1 MKTLKLTTESAG
13 KRAGDQ
19 RLTELFFTNQGVLER
34 RMLSNFSFQHLM
46 ENFSQEKLLWAYEE
60 ERFGN
65 TT

>member
-1 MKTLKLTTESAG
+1 M
-13 KRAGDQ
+13 
-19 RLTELFFTNQGVLER
+19 LTELFFTNQGVLER